1 MILTLAGVI
10 VVCVMLWLWVE
21 LLLIWRN
28 DIPTSTTRTI
38 RIKYRDFV
46 KYYRIKPDRYFLQKG
61 HVSVEIPHR
70 SIYVLTFSFFDW
82 MRYKCFC
89 KSEERVRTKR
99 TQREAMELYL
109 KMVLQDIDSVKA
121 LAEKEI
127 ARGVEMIEQIHI

>member
-1 MILTLAGVI
+1 MS
-10 VVCVMLWLWVE
+10 VMLWLWVA
-21 LLLIWRN
+21 LLLMWRN

-46 KYYRIKPDRYFLQKG
+46 KYYRINPDRYFLEKG
-61 HVSVEIPHR
+61 RVSVEIPHR
-70 SIYVLTFSFFDW
+70 SIYILTFSFFDW
-82 MRYKCFC
+82 MRYKCFH
-89 KSEERVRTKR
+89 KSEECVKTKR
-99 TQREAMELYL
+99 AQREAMELYL

>member
-1 MILTLAGVI
+1 
-10 VVCVMLWLWVE
+10 
-21 LLLIWRN
+21 
-28 DIPTSTTRTI
+28 
-38 RIKYRDFV
+38 
-46 KYYRIKPDRYFLQKG
+46 
-61 HVSVEIPHR
+61 
-70 SIYVLTFSFFDW
+70 

-99 TQREAMELYL
+99 AQREAMELYL

>member
-1 MILTLAGVI
+1 MILTLASAS
-10 VVCVMLWLWVE
+10 VVYVMLVLLIF
-21 LLLIWRN
+21 LLLTWIH
-28 DIPTSTTRTI
+28 DISTLTTRTI

-46 KYYRIKPDRYFLQKG
+46 KCYRINPDRYFLEKG
-61 HVSVEIPHR
+61 RVSVEIPHR
-70 SIYVLTFSFFDW
+70 SIYILTFSFFDW

-99 TQREAMELYL
+99 AQREAMELYL